1 MTLGVPMADAAL
13 YLVEKVEAALIRQV
27 AEVANEVC
35 DRMLV
40 ACAAMSLKNRHRF
53 RGSDNV
59 PRFVDHWQSLPA
71 ASLAKNP

>member
-13 YLVEKVEAALIRQV
+13 YFVEKVEAALIRQV

-40 ACAAMSLKNRHRF
+40 ACAAIL
-53 RGSDNV
+53 
-59 PRFVDHWQSLPA
+59 
-71 ASLAKNP
+71 